1 MPTIPLILSSE
12 FGQNLS
18 SDYSSFSQQF
28 SPPISIPRDT
38 APRIRLYQAS
48 IPYVMPNVT
57 TGVND
62 SLTVERKTGNTV
74 HSTATLVLDQGLYS
88 LADIQERIDFFCT
101 NNTHDDLTVEL
112 TGVVATQRVNL
123 SVKNTSYDYNFKFA
137 TTTNSFAAIL
147 GFTADHAFLTASS
160 PSIVRSETT
169 AAFDTTTS
177 VQVLTS
183 LSAGLYLHG
192 NQGSPCVASIPLAE
206 ATPGQVFSYR
216 PVNLLEIEAPHLQ
229 GATISSTTISLQSQ
243 SGARLNLM
251 NEYFQLTLEIVY

>member
-74 HSTATLVLDQGLYS
+74 HSTATLVLIKGCILW
-88 LADIQERIDFFCT
+88 RIFRK
-101 NNTHDDLTVEL
+101 E
-112 TGVVATQRVNL
+112 
-123 SVKNTSYDYNFKFA
+123 STSF
-137 TTTNSFAAIL
+137 
-147 GFTADHAFLTASS
+147 
-160 PSIVRSETT
+160 
-169 AAFDTTTS
+169 
-177 VQVLTS
+177 VQ
-183 LSAGLYLHG
+183 
-192 NQGSPCVASIPLAE
+192 
-206 ATPGQVFSYR
+206 
-216 PVNLLEIEAPHLQ
+216 
-229 GATISSTTISLQSQ
+229 TIRMMTSQ
-243 SGARLNLM
+243 SN
-251 NEYFQLTLEIVY
+251 